1 MSHSPSEAK
10 CFILEFPPYDG
21 TTGDVSNLFLNL
33 KLLIFSLF
41 LLWYDKIY
49 SNFLRDFELLVVRT
63 DLFSSSNQ
71 ILIPKKITFSHAKF
85 FKHGLSEH
93 DDTMVDQL

>member
-41 LLWYDKIY
+41 LLLFDKIY
-49 SNFLRDFELLVVRT
+49 SNFLRDFESLDVRT
-63 DLFSSSNQ
+63 DLFSSSNR
-71 ILIPKKITFSHAKF
+71 ILIPKKKYILPREILKADWP
-85 FKHGLSEH
+85 EH
-93 DDTMVDQL
+93 DDTMVDQ